1 MNMELKSF
9 VTEVYQSIDSADA
22 KKFASCF
29 TQNGIFRFANNPEVT
44 GIAEVEAYV
53 DGFFKSLKKVS
64 HSNLEYWSTGEVIF
78 VNGTVQYTRHNNTT
92 LELPFSCTWKM
103 EGHLIR
109 QYLIYIDSSEL
120 YQ

>member
-9 VTEVYQSIDSADA
+9 VTEVYQSIDGADA
-22 KKFASCF
+22 KKFASYF
-29 TQNGIFRFANNPEVT
+29 TQNGSFRFANNPEVT
-44 GIAEVEAYV
+44 GIADVEAYV

-64 HSNLEYWSTGEVIF
+64 HSGLESWSTGDAIF
-78 VNGTVQYTRHNNTT
+78 VNGTVQYTRHNNTI

-103 EGHLIR
+103 QGQLIS
-109 QYLIYIDSSEL
+109 QYLIFIDSSEL